1 MNIYKSI
8 GLLCI
13 LFLFLVPVQGQG
25 PAKQLIALP
34 EGTVYDCLPNGLHY
48 IIRQNDLPGNKIE
61 FRLIVRAGAILQTPE
76 EGGCAHFV
84 EHMAFN
90 GTKHFPGKGIVEYL
104 ESLGVKYG
112 FGINAFTGFDRTIY
126 MFSIPTDRPE
136 DLDRALLILGD
147 WLTGMT
153 IDPAEVEREK
163 GVIVEEARGYDLG
176 DDFYDL
182 KIGKNRYKERMP
194 LGTMDEIRRMTAE
207 RLRKFYEK
215 WYTTELATVVLVGDL
230 DVKQAEQKIRKI
242 LGSLPGTTSK
252 GYKQYPLVYTDRIA
266 YAEVQDT
273 NIRSSSLEL
282 IVPHVGTVQ
291 STYGDLIE
299 KQKENLLISVLGNR
313 LKDMKL
319 DVSVSNSWYL
329 SDKDHLVFSMSG
341 KKKEEFLPQIKQVA
355 NVLKQI
361 RQEGIDEAELER
373 PKAKALKD
381 LERPGGAKSSEQ
393 WCEDFVDLVISQER
407 YLQDKVHQ
415 AWMAGKI
422 RSLNG
427 KQLQRL
433 AEKWFG
439 NIQHMLVAYRY
450 NSAHGS
456 GFATREI
463 EEAWKQGET
472 EGYEKYVFV
481 PKEKVEEEK
490 VEMPACLARKI
501 TPAPER
507 IASERMID
515 GLGVK
520 DILLKNGARIIL
532 KQTKDEDRQITITA
546 FAPGGLSL
554 LDAREY
560 PLLEGAVAYMEMG
573 GLEKVDYD
581 TYSSLLAQEN
591 MALNMSLE
599 QYWHGFMAMAPADKS
614 LELCHMIY
622 EKCFYPEKRYQDFE
636 DARKDMLYSLGEETV
651 LSKMLK
657 NDPGRQLAAR
667 IDELM
672 GNALTNGKAPETR
685 EQIEAL
691 NLDSMAA
698 FYQRIYTNPDGMTY
712 VVCGNFDIQEVER
725 NLVAVVGAF
734 PKHGHPNAF
743 RDPGFV
749 LPQKNLREEFPNE
762 NKSQTVFDYLYSG
775 NYEAG
780 LRNSLTLKLVRD
792 VVRNRL
798 LKTLREQESLVYSP
812 YISLFYK
819 GYPAPSY
826 YFDINASAD
835 SKNMEKIDRILKE
848 IIREVQEKEVDAKEL
863 AALQRSFVVTRREVV
878 NEYATAEWRKYLS
891 GALRDGE
898 TLDELAC
905 YDEILYSITPA
916 DLRAACRK
924 WFDPGKCVLLHMGT
938 FGNADSSVIGK

>member
-8 GLLCI
+8 GLFCI
-13 LFLFLVPVQGQG
+13 LFLPLLSVQGQD

-34 EGTVYDCLPNGLHY
+34 EGTVYDRLSNGLHY
-48 IIRQNDLPGNKIE
+48 IIRQNDLPGSKIE
-61 FRLIVRAGAILQTPE
+61 FRLIIRAGAILQTPE

-90 GTKHFPGKGIVEYL
+90 GTKNFPGKGIVQYL

-136 DLDRALLILGD
+136 DLDQALLILGD
-147 WLTGMT
+147 WLTGMS
-153 IDPAEVEREK
+153 IDPVEVEREK

-176 DDFYDL
+176 DAFYDL
-182 KIGKNRYKERMP
+182 KIGKSRYKERMP
-194 LGTMDEIRRMTAE
+194 LGTMEEIRQMTPE
-207 RLRKFYEK
+207 RLRTFYEK
-215 WYTTELATVVLVGDL
+215 WYTTELATIVLVGDL
-230 DVKQAEQKIRKI
+230 DIKQAEQKVRQI
-242 LGSLPGTTSK
+242 LGSLPATTSK
-252 GYKQYPLVYTDRIA
+252 GYKQYPLEYTDRIE
-266 YAEVQDT
+266 YAGVQDT
-273 NIRSSSLEL
+273 NINNSSLEL
-282 IVPHVGTVQ
+282 IIPHECTIQ
-291 STYGDLIE
+291 STYGDLIA
-299 KQKENLLISVLGNR
+299 KQKEDLLITVLGNR

-319 DVSVSNSWYL
+319 DVSVSNNWYL
-329 SDKDHLVFSMSG
+329 SDKDHLVFSMNG
-341 KKKEEFLPQIKQVA
+341 KNREELLPQINRVA

-361 RQEGIDEAELER
+361 RKEGFDEAELER
-373 PKAKALKD
+373 PKARAVKNLGRKS
-381 LERPGGAKSSEQ
+381 GVKSSEQ

-407 YLQDKVHQ
+407 YLQDTIHKTWMVEKIQ
-415 AWMAGKI
+415 AIDGKA
-422 RSLNG
+422 
-427 KQLQRL
+427 LQRL

-450 NSAHGS
+450 NPGNGE
-456 GFATREI
+456 GFTAKEI
-463 EEAWKQGET
+463 EEVWKQGEKEEYT
-472 EGYEKYVFV
+472 KYVFV
-481 PKEKVEEEK
+481 PKEEAEEEK
-490 VEMPACLARKI
+490 LEIPACLTRKI

-507 IASERMID
+507 IAAERMID

-520 DILLKNGARIIL
+520 DILLKNGTCIIL
-532 KQTKDEDRQITITA
+532 KPTKDEDRQIVITA

-560 PLLEGAVAYMEMG
+560 PLLEGAAAYMEMG

-581 TYSSLLAQEN
+581 TYSSLLAQED
-591 MALNMSLE
+591 MSLNMSLE

-614 LELCHMIY
+614 TELCHLIY

-636 DARKDMLYSLGEETV
+636 DARKDMLESLGEETV

-657 NDPGRQLAAR
+657 NDPERQLAAR

-672 GNALTNGKAPETR
+672 GNALANGKAPETR
-685 EQIEAL
+685 EQIESL

-698 FYQRIYTNPDGMTY
+698 FYQRLYTNPDGMTY
-712 VVCGNFDIQEVER
+712 VVCGNFDVQEVER

-734 PKHGHPNAF
+734 PKHVHPNAF
-743 RDPGFV
+743 RDPGFA
-749 LPQKNLREEFPNE
+749 LPRESFREEFPND
-762 NKSQTVFDYLYSG
+762 NKSQTVFDYLFSG

-819 GYPAPSY
+819 GYPIPSY
-826 YFDINASAD
+826 YFDINASVD
-835 SKNMEKIDRILKE
+835 SKNMEKIDRIIKE
-848 IIREVQEKEVDAKEL
+848 IIREVQENEVDAGEL

-878 NEYATAEWRKYLS
+878 NDYATAEWRKYLS

-898 TLDELAC
+898 TLDELAR
-905 YDEILYSITPA
+905 YDEILYSITSA
-916 DLRAACRK
+916 DLKAACRK
-924 WFDPGKCVLLHMGT
+924 LFDPDKCVLLHMGI
-938 FGNADSSVIGK
+938 FGNTDSSVTSK